1 MDTQNTPIH
10 VRLWDKHF
18 WTLAISNLLQE
29 NKTVVMIAHTLSVI
43 KNADQILVVSGG
55 KVAESGTHEQLLA
68 LGGKYSAMWSAEQ
81 LFMA

>member
-1 MDTQNTPIH
+1 
-10 VRLWDKHF
+10 
-18 WTLAISNLLQE
+18 
-29 NKTVVMIAHTLSVI
+29 MIAHTLSVI

-68 LGGKYSAMWSAEQ
+68 MGGKYSAMWSAEQ

>member
-1 MDTQNTPIH
+1 
-10 VRLWDKHF
+10 
-18 WTLAISNLLQE
+18 LQE

-43 KNADQILVVSGG
+43 KNADQILVASGG

-68 LGGKYSAMWSAEQ
+68 MGGKYSAMWSAEQ